1 MTELS
6 SAEAKI
12 PGLLFHVTA
21 SDLKQSVGRS
31 LQLGTIT
38 MRCEVTDKQ
47 LWLMAVEKFE
57 NFKVFSSTTDEML
70 AALSYELNSTESQLQ
85 MALKREQELLEE
97 LQNGTDEIASLRQ
110 VLHDIGTELG
120 IEQ

>member
-1 MTELS
+1 
-6 SAEAKI
+6 
-12 PGLLFHVTA
+12 
-21 SDLKQSVGRS
+21 
-31 LQLGTIT
+31 
-38 MRCEVTDKQ
+38 
-47 LWLMAVEKFE
+47 MAVEKFE

-97 LQNGTDEIASLRQ
+97 LQNEADEIASLRQ

-120 IEQ
+120 VD